1 MEITI
6 NGTPKEIA
14 DLALELQNRLNEVV
28 CGSLI
33 TAAKCGDTNSAEAVN
48 ALCQCQPVFEK

>member
-1 MEITI
+1 MKIAI
-6 NGTPKEIA
+6 KGTPKEIA

-33 TAAKCGDTNSAEAVN
+33 TAAKCGDTNSAKAVSD
-48 ALCQCQPVFEK
+48 LCQPASEK

>member
-1 MEITI
+1 MKITI
-6 NGTPKEIA
+6 KGTPKEIA

-33 TAAKCGDTNSAEAVN
+33 TAARCGDTNCVKAIKD
-48 ALCQCQPVFEK
+48 LCQPVSEK

>member
-6 NGTPKEIA
+6 KGAPKEIA

-33 TAAKCGDTNSAEAVN
+33 TAVKCGDTNSAKAVN
-48 ALCQCQPVFEK
+48 ALCQHVS